1 MNTIPKDNIISN
13 IESTF
18 IATNKLLDKSC
29 QFFTGFD
36 NSVNNFN
43 KVIKDL
49 KVIDDN
55 LNQIN
60 AKLEIVLKD
69 YDLRIEKVKHS
80 ASIIKTQFEYT
91 SSKIDLILDSVLKLS
106 DSNDETSIKN
116 RTQLFEIVK
125 SMSETNAN
133 IFLSFLLI

>member
-1 MNTIPKDNIISN
+1 MNSLPQKNVLSE
-13 IESTF
+13 IETSFTY
-18 IATNKLLDKSC
+18 TNKLLDKSC
-29 QFFTGFD
+29 EFLSTVD
-36 NSVNNFN
+36 KSVNNYY

-49 KVIDDN
+49 KEIDSN
-55 LNQIN
+55 LHQIN
-60 AKLEIVLKD
+60 AKLELSLKE
-69 YDLRIEKVKHS
+69 YDLRIEKVRHS
-80 ASIIKTQFEYT
+80 ASILKIQFEYS
-91 SSKIDLILDSVLKLS
+91 SSKIDLILDSILKLS